1 MYSQRVANSRF
12 SRNVVVVV
20 DDDDDGVV
28 KQVRLVQT
36 VRKDVPGEHTNG
48 GYLKL
53 KSQAQ
58 TVPKILKYCITSLPM
73 R

>member
-1 MYSQRVANSRF
+1 
-12 SRNVVVVV
+12 V